1 MKRKDYEKPTMK
13 VVQLRHQTQL
23 LTASGV
29 QAVRKSNKDKE
40 TGELVPDYGEAVEE
54 TWGEE

>member
-23 LTASGV
+23 LTVSGV
-29 QAVRKSNKDKE
+29 KAVRKSKDEK
-40 TGELVPDYGEAVEE
+40 TGELVPDYGEAVEY
-54 TWGEE
+54 TWDEE

>member
-23 LTASGV
+23 LTVSGV
-29 QAVRKSNKDKE
+29 KAVRKSKDEK
-40 TGELVPDYGEAVEE
+40 TGELVEDYGEAVEE

>member
-29 QAVRKSNKDKE
+29 KAVRKSKDKE
-40 TGELVPDYGEAVEE
+40 TGELVEDYGEAVVEE
-54 TWGEE
+54 WA

>member
-23 LTASGV
+23 LTVSGV
-29 QAVRKSNKDKE
+29 KAVRGRKDKDE
-40 TGELVPDYGEAVEE
+40 KIVEDYGQAEE
-54 TWGEE
+54 YTWDEE

>member
-23 LTASGV
+23 LTGSGV
-29 QAVRKSNKDKE
+29 KAVRKSEDKE
-40 TGELVPDYGEAVEE
+40 TGKLVEDYGQAVEE

>member
-23 LTASGV
+23 LTVSGV
-29 QAVRKSNKDKE
+29 KAVRKRKDEE
-40 TGELVPDYGEAVEE
+40 TGDLVEDYGQAEVE
-54 TWGEE
+54 TWE

>member
-23 LTASGV
+23 LTVSGV
-29 QAVRKSNKDKE
+29 KAVRKSKDKE
-40 TGELVPDYGEAVEE
+40 TGELVPDYGEAIEE

>member
-23 LTASGV
+23 LTVSGV
-29 QAVRKSNKDKE
+29 TAVRKSEDKE